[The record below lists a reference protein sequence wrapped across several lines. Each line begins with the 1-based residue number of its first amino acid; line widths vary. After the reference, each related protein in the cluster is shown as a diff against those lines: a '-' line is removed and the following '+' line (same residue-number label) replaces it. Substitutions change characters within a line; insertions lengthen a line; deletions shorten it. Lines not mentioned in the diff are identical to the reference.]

1 MPPDLDRIDFELFK
15 SALFAA
21 ADEMAVTVCR
31 TTYSGVLRDNMDFS
45 TSIAGPEGDVVAQ
58 GLTLPMH
65 LGSVRTALAA
75 VLARYESDVGE
86 DDVFVLNDPFEG
98 GMHLPDIFMF
108 KPVFVDG
115 ERAGFACCTAHQTD
129 IGGRVPG
136 SNAADSTEIYQEGLR
151 IPPMKLQEGGVP
163 NATLWRMI
171 ERNVRVPV
179 QVFGD
184 LRAQLAACAIGEREI
199 RAQVARYGLDAAR
212 AMMREML
219 DYTERMTRAALRPL
233 PDGEYDFEDW
243 IDDDGVDFG
252 QPVRLFVTV
261 RKSGERIAFDWT
273 GSSPQVR
280 GAINATLSVT
290 RATSFTAIR
299 SILPSDIP
307 NNDGTFRVVEV
318 SAPVGSIANMEL
330 PGACA
335 ARGLTGFRMLD
346 CAFGALAKMAPD
358 RVCAASDGGN
368 VGVSVGGYRADRTP
382 FIYVDFTCGTWGGR
396 PFSDGLEGNSNI
408 LANMAAQSV
417 EVSEHENPVE
427 ILGNE
432 LVTDAC
438 GAGRFRGGA
447 PFYREYRMRE
457 EEAVVQVRSD
467 RQAHRPYGLYGGRP
481 GAPGEVVLNPGR
493 EARALPSKVTMTCRR
508 GDVVRWVLPGGG
520 GWGDPLERDP
530 RRVLRDVRNEL
541 VSPAAAERDYGVIVD
556 TERWQVDEVATER
569 LREQRQ
575 LRRIGD
581 EASPVRKHGI
591 LVHHGSAR
599 EAIDI
604 GEFIRAER
612 EARIRRVTDEA
623 E

>member
-1 MPPDLDRIDFELFK
+1 MSPDIDRIDFELFK

-45 TSIAGPEGDVVAQ
+45 TSIADPRGDVVAQ

-75 VLARYESDVGE
+75 VLARYGSDMREG
-86 DDVFVLNDPFEG
+86 DVYALNDPFEG

-108 KPVFVDG
+108 KPVFVEG
-115 ERAGFACCTAHQTD
+115 QRAGFACCTAHQTD

-151 IPPMKLQEGGVP
+151 IPPMKLEDGGVP
-163 NATLWRMI
+163 NDTLWRMI

-184 LRAQLAACAIGEREI
+184 LRAQLAACEIGEREI
-199 RAQVARYGLDAAR
+199 RAQVARYGLDAVR
-212 AMMREML
+212 VMMREML
-219 DYTERMTRAALRPL
+219 DYTERMTRAALRHF

-243 IDDDGVDFG
+243 IDDDGVNFG
-252 QPVRLFVTV
+252 QPIRLFVTV
-261 RKSGERIAFDWT
+261 RKLGERIAFDWS

-299 SILPSDIP
+299 SILPPDIP
-307 NNDGTFRVVEV
+307 NNDGTFRAVEV
-318 SAPVGSIANMEL
+318 NAPPGSIANMEL

-358 RVCAASDGGN
+358 KVCAASDGGN
-368 VGVSVGGYRADRTP
+368 VGISVGGYRADRSP

-396 PFSDGLEGNSNI
+396 PFSDGLEGNSSL
-408 LANMAAQSV
+408 LANMAAQSA
-417 EVSEHENPVE
+417 EVSELENPVE

-447 PFYREYRMRE
+447 PFYRDYRMSE

-467 RQAHRPYGLYGGRP
+467 RQTHRPYGLYGGKP
-481 GAPGEVVLNPGR
+481 GAPGEVVLNPGA
-493 EARALPSKVTMTCRR
+493 EARTLPSKVTMTCRR

-520 GWGDPLERDP
+520 GWGDPLEREP
-530 RRVLRDVRNEL
+530 QRVLRDVRNEL
-541 VSPAAAERDYGVIVD
+541 VSPATAEREYGVVID
-556 TERWQVDEVATER
+556 TERWRVDEAATAR
-569 LREQRQ
+569 LREQRRAARGG
-575 LRRIGD
+575 LRTPF
-581 EASPVRKHGI
+581 AF
-591 LVHHGSAR
+591 R
-599 EAIDI
+599 ED
-604 GEFIRAER
+604 
-612 EARIRRVTDEA
+612 
-623 E
+623 

>member
-1 MPPDLDRIDFELFK
+1 MSLGVDLIDFELFK

-45 TSIAGPEGDVVAQ
+45 TSIADSRGEVVAQ

-75 VLARYESDVGE
+75 VLARYDSEMREGDVY
-86 DDVFVLNDPFEG
+86 VLNDPFEG

-108 KPVFVDG
+108 KPVFVGG
-115 ERAGFACCTAHQTD
+115 EAAAFACCTAHQTD

-151 IPPMKLQEGGVP
+151 IPPMKLEDGGVP
-163 NATLWRMI
+163 NDTLWRMI

-184 LRAQLAACAIGEREI
+184 LRAQLAACEIGEREI
-199 RAQVARYGLDAAR
+199 RAQVARYGLDAVR
-212 AMMREML
+212 TMMREML
-219 DYTERMTRAALRPL
+219 DYTERMTLAALRPL

-252 QPVRLFVTV
+252 RAIRLFVTV
-261 RKSGERIAFDWT
+261 RKAGERIAFDWS
-273 GSSPQVR
+273 GSSPQVK

-299 SILPSDIP
+299 SILPPDIP
-307 NNDGTFRVVEV
+307 NNDGTFRAIEV
-318 SAPVGSIANMEL
+318 SAPRGSIANMEL

-358 RVCAASDGGN
+358 KVCAASDGGN
-368 VGVSVGGYRADRTP
+368 VGLSVGGYRADRSP

-396 PFSDGLEGNSNI
+396 PFSDGLEGNSNL
-408 LANMAAQSV
+408 LANMAAQSA
-417 EVSEHENPVE
+417 EVSELENPVE

-438 GAGRFRGGA
+438 GAGRYRGGA
-447 PFYREYRMRE
+447 PFYRDYRMRE

-467 RQAHRPYGLYGGRP
+467 RQTHRPYGLYGGRP
-481 GAPGEVVLNPGR
+481 GAPGEVVLNPGI
-493 EARALPSKVTMTCRR
+493 EARTLPSKVTMSCRR

-530 RRVLRDVRNEL
+530 QHVLRDVRNEL
-541 VSPAAAERDYGVIVD
+541 VSPAAAERDYATIID
-556 TERWQVDEVATER
+556 SEKWRVDEAATDR
-569 LREQRQ
+569 LREQR
-575 LRRIGD
+575 RAARTDHGVPFVTWD
-581 EASPVRKHGI
+581 E
-591 LVHHGSAR
+591 
-599 EAIDI
+599 E
-604 GEFIRAER
+604 E
-612 EARIRRVTDEA
+612 
-623 E
+623 

>member
-1 MPPDLDRIDFELFK
+1 MTNHVDPIDFELFK
-15 SALFAA
+15 NALFSA

-45 TSIAGPEGDVVAQ
+45 TSITDARGSVLAQ

-75 VLARYESDVGE
+75 VLARYDG
-86 DDVFVLNDPFEG
+86 DMRAGDVFVLNDPFEG

-115 ERAGFACCTAHQTD
+115 ERVAFACCTAHQAD

-151 IPPMKLQEGGVP
+151 IPPMRLLDAGVR
-163 NATLWRMI
+163 NDTLWRLI
-171 ERNVRVPV
+171 ECNVRIPV

-184 LRAQLAACAIGEREI
+184 LRAQLAACEIAEREV
-199 RAQVARYGLDAAR
+199 RAQVGRYGPEPAR
-212 AMMREML
+212 SMMREML
-219 DYTERMTRAALRPL
+219 DYTERMTRAALGQL

-252 QPVRLFVTV
+252 KPIRLFVTV
-261 RKSGERIAFDWT
+261 RKAGDRIVFDWA

-290 RATSFTAIR
+290 AATSFTAIR
-299 SILPSDIP
+299 SILPADIP
-307 NNDGTFRVVEV
+307 NNDGTFRAVEV
-318 SAPVGSIANMEL
+318 TAPPGTIANMAL

-358 RVCAASDGGN
+358 KVCAASDGGN
-368 VGVSVGGYRADRTP
+368 IGVSVGGYRADRSP

-396 PFSDGLEGNSNI
+396 PFADGLEGNASL
-408 LANMAAQSV
+408 LANMASQSA
-417 EVSEHENPVE
+417 EVSEIEHPVE
-427 ILGNE
+427 ILASE

-447 PFYREYRMRE
+447 PFHRDYRMLE

-467 RQAHRPYGLYGGRP
+467 RQVHRPYGLYGGRP
-481 GAPGEVVLNPGR
+481 GAPGAVVLNPDGN
-493 EARALPSKVTMTCRR
+493 ARTLASKVTMTCRR

-520 GWGDPLERDP
+520 GWGDPLEREP
-530 RRVLRDVRNEL
+530 ARVLRDVRNEL
-541 VSPAAAERDYGVIVD
+541 VSPAAAERDYAVVVD
-556 TERWQVDEVATER
+556 TERWVVDDAATGA
-569 LREQRQ
+569 LRA
-575 LRRIGD
+575 RR
-581 EASPVRKHGI
+581 
-591 LVHHGSAR
+591 
-599 EAIDI
+599 
-604 GEFIRAER
+604 RAER
-612 EARIRRVTDEA
+612 GARPLRA
-623 E
+623 

>member
-1 MPPDLDRIDFELFK
+1 MSLHADPIDFELFK
-15 SALFAA
+15 NALFAA

-45 TSIAGPEGDVVAQ
+45 TSITDTRGSVVAQ

-75 VLARYESDVGE
+75 VLAHYDNDMHEGDVYA
-86 DDVFVLNDPFEG
+86 LNDPFEG
-98 GMHLPDIFMF
+98 GMHLPDVFMF
-108 KPVFVDG
+108 KPVFVNG
-115 ERAGFACCTAHQTD
+115 ERVAFACCTAHQVD

-151 IPPMKLQEGGVP
+151 IPPMKLLDGGAR
-163 NATLWRMI
+163 NDTLWRLI
-171 ERNVRVPV
+171 ERNVRIPV

-184 LRAQLAACAIGEREI
+184 LRAQLAACEIAEREI
-199 RAQVARYGLDAAR
+199 RAQVARYGLEPAR

-219 DYTERMTRAALRPL
+219 DYTERMTKAALSKL

-252 QPVRLFVTV
+252 KPIRLFVTV
-261 RKSGERIAFDWT
+261 RKSGDRIAFDWA
-273 GSSPQVR
+273 GSAPQVK

-290 RATSFTAIR
+290 QATSFTAIR
-299 SILPSDIP
+299 SILPPDIP
-307 NNDGTFRVVEV
+307 NNDGTFRAVEV
-318 SAPVGSIANMEL
+318 SAPRGSIANMEL

-358 RVCAASDGGN
+358 KVCAASDGGN
-368 VGVSVGGYRADRTP
+368 VGISVGGYRADRSP

-396 PFSDGLEGNSNI
+396 PFADGLEGNSNL

-417 EVSEHENPVE
+417 EVSEIENPVE
-427 ILGNE
+427 ILAND

-447 PFYREYRMRE
+447 PFYRDYRMS
-457 EEAVVQVRSD
+457 EAEAIVQIRSD
-467 RQAHRPYGLYGGRP
+467 RQTHRPYGLYGGKP
-481 GAPGEVVLNPGR
+481 GAPGAVVLNPG
-493 EARALPSKVTMTCRR
+493 EDAKTLPSKVTMTCRR

-530 RRVLRDVRNEL
+530 KRVLRDVRNEL
-541 VSPAAAERDYGVIVD
+541 VSPAAAEQDYGVVID
-556 TERWQVDEVATER
+556 IERWAVDEAATAK
-569 LREQRQ
+569 LRAQ
-575 LRRIGD
+575 LR
-581 EASPVRKHGI
+581 AVRDG
-591 LVHHGSAR
+591 
-599 EAIDI
+599 
-604 GEFIRAER
+604 GEVPFATRDNGA
-612 EARIRRVTDEA
+612 
-623 E
+623 

>member
-1 MPPDLDRIDFELFK
+1 MPHHLLR
-15 SALFAA
+15 
-21 ADEMAVTVCR
+21 
-31 TTYSGVLRDNMDFS
+31 VLRDNMDFS
-45 TSIAGPEGDVVAQ
+45 TSIADPEGDVVAQ

-65 LGSVRTALAA
+65 LGSVRTALEA
-75 VLARYESDVGE
+75 VLARYGREMRPGDVY
-86 DDVFVLNDPFEG
+86 VLNDPFEG

-108 KPVFVDG
+108 KPVFAG
-115 ERAGFACCTAHQTD
+115 AERAGFACCTAHQTD

-163 NATLWRMI
+163 NDTLWRMI

-184 LRAQLAACAIGEREI
+184 LRAQLAACEIAEREI
-199 RAQVARYGLDAAR
+199 RNQVARFGLEAVR
-212 AMMREML
+212 AMMRETL
-219 DYTERMTRAALRPL
+219 DYTERMTRAALRPF
-233 PDGEYDFEDW
+233 PDGVYDFEDW

-252 QPVRLFVTV
+252 RAIRLFVTV
-261 RKSGERIAFDWT
+261 RKSGEHIAFDWS

-299 SILPSDIP
+299 SILPADIP
-307 NNDGTFRVVEV
+307 NNDGTFRAVEV
-318 SAPVGSIANMEL
+318 TAPRGSIADMEL
-330 PGACA
+330 PAACA

-368 VGVSVGGYRADRTP
+368 VGISVGGYRADRSP

-408 LANMAAQSV
+408 LANMAAQSA
-417 EVSEHENPVE
+417 EVSELENPVE
-427 ILGNE
+427 ILGCE

-438 GAGRFRGGA
+438 GAGRYRGGA
-447 PFYREYRMRE
+447 PFYRDYRMSE

-467 RQAHRPYGLYGGRP
+467 RQTHRPYGLYGGRP
-481 GAPGEVVLNPGR
+481 GAPGAVVLNPGEDQR
-493 EARALPSKVTMTCRR
+493 TLPSKVTMTCRR

-530 RRVLRDVRNEL
+530 QRVLRDVRNEL
-541 VSPAAAERDYGVIVD
+541 VSPAAAERDYGVIVNA
-556 TERWQVDEVATER
+556 ERWQVDEVATER
-569 LREQRQ
+569 LRKQR
-575 LRRIGD
+575 RAARGGRGAPFVSRED
-581 EASPVRKHGI
+581 E
-591 LVHHGSAR
+591 
-599 EAIDI
+599 
-604 GEFIRAER
+604 
-612 EARIRRVTDEA
+612 T
-623 E
+623 

>member
-1 MPPDLDRIDFELFK
+1 MRASADGRKGRRIIGRLAVIVDPKCPVSPDIDRIDFELFK

-45 TSIAGPEGDVVAQ
+45 TSIADPEGDVVAQ

-75 VLARYESDVGE
+75 LLARYDSDMGE

-151 IPPMKLQEGGVP
+151 IPPTKLQEGGVP
-163 NATLWRMI
+163 NDTLWRMI

-184 LRAQLAACAIGEREI
+184 LRAQLAACAIGEQEI
-199 RAQVARYGLDAAR
+199 RAQVARYGLDSAR

-252 QPVRLFVTV
+252 RPVRLFVTV

-273 GSSPQVR
+273 GSAPQVR

-318 SAPVGSIANMEL
+318 SAPAGTIANMEL

-396 PFSDGLEGNSNI
+396 PFSDGLEGSSNI

-467 RQAHRPYGLYGGRP
+467 RQTHRPYGLYGGRP

-493 EARALPSKVTMTCRR
+493 EARALPSKVTMNCRR

-530 RRVLRDVRNEL
+530 QCVLRDVRNEL

-569 LREQRQ
+569 LRAQR
-575 LRRIGD
+575 RAARGGHRAPFVSRDD
-581 EASPVRKHGI
+581 EA
-591 LVHHGSAR
+591 
-599 EAIDI
+599 
-604 GEFIRAER
+604 
-612 EARIRRVTDEA
+612 
-623 E
+623 

>member
-1 MPPDLDRIDFELFK
+1 MFK

-45 TSIAGPEGDVVAQ
+45 TSIADPRGDVVAQ

-75 VLARYESDVGE
+75 VLARYGSDMREG
-86 DDVFVLNDPFEG
+86 DVYALNDPFEG

-108 KPVFVDG
+108 KPVFVEG
-115 ERAGFACCTAHQTD
+115 QRAGFACCTAHQTD

-151 IPPMKLQEGGVP
+151 IPPMKLEDGGVP
-163 NATLWRMI
+163 NDTLWRMI

-184 LRAQLAACAIGEREI
+184 LRAQLAACEIGEREI
-199 RAQVARYGLDAAR
+199 RAQVARYGLDAVR
-212 AMMREML
+212 VMMREML
-219 DYTERMTRAALRPL
+219 DYTERMTRAALRHF

-252 QPVRLFVTV
+252 QPIRLFVTV
-261 RKSGERIAFDWT
+261 RKLDERIAFDWS

-299 SILPSDIP
+299 SILPPDIP
-307 NNDGTFRVVEV
+307 NNDGTFRAVEV
-318 SAPVGSIANMEL
+318 NAPPGSIANMEL

-358 RVCAASDGGN
+358 KVCAASDGGN
-368 VGVSVGGYRADRTP
+368 VGISVGGYRADRSP

-396 PFSDGLEGNSNI
+396 PFSDGLEGNSNL
-408 LANMAAQSV
+408 LANMAAQSA
-417 EVSEHENPVE
+417 EVSELENPVE

-447 PFYREYRMRE
+447 PFYRDYRMSE

-467 RQAHRPYGLYGGRP
+467 RQTHRPYGLYGGKP
-481 GAPGEVVLNPGR
+481 GAPGEVVLNPGA
-493 EARALPSKVTMTCRR
+493 EARTLPSKVTMTCRR

-520 GWGDPLERDP
+520 GWGDPLEREP
-530 RRVLRDVRNEL
+530 QRVLRDVRNEL
-541 VSPAAAERDYGVIVD
+541 VSPAAAEREYGVVID
-556 TERWQVDEVATER
+556 TERWRVDEAATAR
-569 LREQRQ
+569 LREQR
-575 LRRIGD
+575 R
-581 EASPVRKHGI
+581 A
-591 LVHHGSAR
+591 AR
-599 EAIDI
+599 GGPRTPFA
-604 GEFIRAER
+604 FR
-612 EARIRRVTDEA
+612 ED
-623 E
+623 

>member
-1 MPPDLDRIDFELFK
+1 MSLHVDLIDFELFK
-15 SALFAA
+15 NALFAA

-45 TSIAGPEGDVVAQ
+45 TSIADPRGDVVAQ

-75 VLARYESDVGE
+75 VLARYGHDMREGDVY
-86 DDVFVLNDPFEG
+86 VLNDPFEG

-108 KPVFVDG
+108 KPVFVGG
-115 ERAGFACCTAHQTD
+115 EGAGFACCTAHQTD

-151 IPPMKLQEGGVP
+151 IPPMKLQDAGAP
-163 NATLWRMI
+163 NDTLWRMI

-184 LRAQLAACAIGEREI
+184 LRAQLAACEIAEREI
-199 RAQVARYGLDAAR
+199 QAQVARFGLEAVR

-219 DYTERMTRAALRPL
+219 DYTERMTRKALRSL
-233 PDGEYDFEDW
+233 ADGEYDFEDW

-252 QPVRLFVTV
+252 RPIRLFVTV
-261 RKSGERIAFDWT
+261 RKSGERIAFDWA
-273 GSSPQVR
+273 GSAPQVR

-299 SILPSDIP
+299 SILAPDIP
-307 NNDGTFRVVEV
+307 NNDGTFRAVEV
-318 SAPVGSIANMEL
+318 SAPRGSITNMEL

-358 RVCAASDGGN
+358 KVCAASDGGN
-368 VGVSVGGYRADRTP
+368 IGISVGGYRADRSP

-396 PFSDGLEGNSNI
+396 PFSDGLEGNSNL
-408 LANMAAQSV
+408 LANMAAQSA
-417 EVSEHENPVE
+417 EVSELENPVE
-427 ILGNE
+427 ILGND

-447 PFYREYRMRE
+447 PFYREYRMSE

-467 RQAHRPYGLYGGRP
+467 RQTHCPYGLYGGKP
-481 GAPGEVVLNPGR
+481 GAPGAVVLNPEG
-493 EARALPSKVTMTCRR
+493 EAQTLPSKVTMTCRR

-530 RRVLRDVRNEL
+530 WRVLRDVRNEL
-541 VSPAAAERDYGVIVD
+541 VSPAAAERDYGVIID
-556 TERWQVDEVATER
+556 TEVWRVDEAATVG
-569 LREQRQ
+569 LREQR
-575 LRRIGD
+575 RAARAGHGTGFATPGD
-581 EASPVRKHGI
+581 G
-591 LVHHGSAR
+591 G
-599 EAIDI
+599 
-604 GEFIRAER
+604 
-612 EARIRRVTDEA
+612 
-623 E
+623 

>member
-1 MPPDLDRIDFELFK
+1 MSPDLDRIDFELFK

-45 TSIAGPEGDVVAQ
+45 TSIADSRGEVVAQ

-75 VLARYESDVGE
+75 VLARYEPDLREGDVY
-86 DDVFVLNDPFEG
+86 VLNDPFEG

-151 IPPMKLQEGGVP
+151 IPPMKLMDGGVP
-163 NATLWRMI
+163 NDTLWRMI

-184 LRAQLAACAIGEREI
+184 LRAQLAACEIGEREI
-199 RAQVARYGLDAAR
+199 RAQVARYGFDAVR

-219 DYTERMTRAALRPL
+219 DYTERMTRAALCPL

-252 QPVRLFVTV
+252 QPIRLFVTV
-261 RKSGERIAFDWT
+261 RKAGEHIAFDWS

-307 NNDGTFRVVEV
+307 NNDGTFRAVEV
-318 SAPVGSIANMEL
+318 SAPPGSIANMEL

-358 RVCAASDGGN
+358 KVCAASDGGN
-368 VGVSVGGYRADRTP
+368 VGISVGGYRADRTP

-396 PFSDGLEGNSNI
+396 PFSDGLEGNSSL
-408 LANMAAQSV
+408 LANMAAQSA
-417 EVSEHENPVE
+417 EVSELENPVE

-438 GAGRFRGGA
+438 GAGRCRGGA
-447 PFYREYRMRE
+447 PFYRDYRMSE

-467 RQAHRPYGLYGGRP
+467 RQIHRPYGLYGGKP
-481 GAPGEVVLNPGR
+481 GAPGEVLLNPGG
-493 EARALPSKVTMTCRR
+493 EARTLPSKVTMTCRR

-520 GWGDPLERDP
+520 GWGDPLEREP
-530 RRVLRDVRNEL
+530 QRVLRDVRNEL
-541 VSPAAAERDYGVIVD
+541 VSPAAAEREYGVVVD
-556 TERWQVDEVATER
+556 TVGWRVDEAATAR
-569 LREQRQ
+569 LREQR
-575 LRRIGD
+575 R
-581 EASPVRKHGI
+581 A
-591 LVHHGSAR
+591 AR
-599 EAIDI
+599 AGCDVP
-604 GEFIRAER
+604 FVIR
-612 EARIRRVTDEA
+612 DDGG
-623 E
+623 

>member
-1 MPPDLDRIDFELFK
+1 MTNHVDPIDFELFK
-15 SALFAA
+15 NALFAA

-45 TSIAGPEGDVVAQ
+45 TSVTDTRGNVVAQ

-65 LGSVRTALAA
+65 LGSVPTALAA
-75 VLARYESDVGE
+75 VLAHYDNDMREG
-86 DDVFVLNDPFEG
+86 DVFVLNDPFEG

-115 ERAGFACCTAHQTD
+115 ERVAFACCTAHHAD
-129 IGGRVPG
+129 VGGRVPG

-151 IPPMKLQEGGVP
+151 IPPMRLLDGGER
-163 NATLWRMI
+163 NETLWRLI
-171 ERNVRVPV
+171 ERNVRIPI

-184 LRAQLAACAIGEREI
+184 LRAQLAACEIAEREI
-199 RAQVARYGLDAAR
+199 RAQVSRYGLEPAR
-212 AMMREML
+212 SMMREML
-219 DYTERMTRAALRPL
+219 DYTERMTKAALREL

-252 QPVRLFVTV
+252 RPIRLFVTV
-261 RKSGERIAFDWT
+261 RKSGERIAFDWS
-273 GSSPQVR
+273 GSSSQVR

-299 SILPSDIP
+299 SILPPDIP
-307 NNDGTFRVVEV
+307 NNDGTFRAVEV
-318 SAPVGSIANMEL
+318 SAPRGSIANMEL

-358 RVCAASDGGN
+358 KVCAASDGGN
-368 VGVSVGGYRADRTP
+368 VGLSVGGYRADRSP

-396 PFSDGLEGNSNI
+396 PFSDGLEGNSNL
-408 LANMAAQSV
+408 LANMAAQSA
-417 EVSEHENPVE
+417 EVSELENPVE

-438 GAGRFRGGA
+438 GAGRYRGGA
-447 PFYREYRMRE
+447 PFYRDYRMSE

-467 RQAHRPYGLYGGRP
+467 RQTHRPYGLYGGKP
-481 GAPGEVVLNPGR
+481 GAPGEVVLNPGEETR
-493 EARALPSKVTMTCRR
+493 TLPSKVTMTCRR

-530 RRVLRDVRNEL
+530 RHVLRDVRNEL
-541 VSPAAAERDYGVIVD
+541 VSPAAAERDYAVIID
-556 TERWQVDEVATER
+556 TAEWRVDEAATAR
-569 LREQRQ
+569 LRE
-575 LRRIGD
+575 RRCAAEVWRGVPFVTWD
-581 EASPVRKHGI
+581 E
-591 LVHHGSAR
+591 
-599 EAIDI
+599 E
-604 GEFIRAER
+604 E
-612 EARIRRVTDEA
+612 
-623 E
+623 